1 MEGTGLDYAVADD
14 QEAESGPKWDNS
26 SWLEVLSGVP
36 QGSMLRPILFLVF
49 INDQEL
55 TMKQTE
61 ILKKFADDMKMYQ
74 TVGSAEDREK
84 MLRAL
89 ESLIEWTEVGH
100 PINIFL
106 SAKS

>member
-1 MEGTGLDYAVADD
+1 
-14 QEAESGPKWDNS
+14 
-26 SWLEVLSGVP
+26 
-36 QGSMLRPILFLVF
+36 
-49 INDQEL
+49 
-55 TMKQTE
+55 MKQTE

-100 PINIFL
+100 PINISKCKVMNL
-106 SAKS
+106 GHGNLGHGCMMGS